1 MKRILRNIG
10 IGILAILVVGIV
22 GFLVW
27 AETPYKAESEAIE
40 SIDRSAIE
48 NDQNW
53 LVFDPEETTSTIGIV
68 FYPGARV
75 DYRAYTP
82 QAEAIAD
89 AGYKVVLLPMP
100 LNFAIFGANR
110 ADEVIAA
117 FPEITTW
124 AVGGHSLGGAM
135 AAEYVKTPPSSVE
148 GLILWG
154 AYPAGNNDLSATNL
168 DVLSIYA
175 SNDQV
180 ATLQEIDESRTNLPE
195 ATVFVEIDGGNH
207 AGFGWYGPQRGDGR
221 LEISRMDQ
229 QEQIVDATVTFLEN
243 LGNE

>member
-1 MKRILRNIG
+1 MKRILRYIA
-10 IGILAILVVGIV
+10 IGILAILVFSLV
-22 GFLVW
+22 GFLIW
-27 AETPYKAESEAIE
+27 AETPYKADSAAIE

-53 LVFDPEETTSTIGIV
+53 LVFDPEETTSSTGLV
-68 FYPGARV
+68 FYPGGRV
-75 DYRAYTP
+75 DYRAYAP
-82 QAEAIAD
+82 HAEAIAQ

-148 GLILWG
+148 GLILWA
-154 AYPAGNNDLSATNL
+154 AYPAGNNDLSGTNL

-175 SNDQV
+175 SNDMV
-180 ATLQEIDESRTNLPE
+180 ATLQEINESRTNLPE

-221 LEISRMDQ
+221 LEISRIDQ
-229 QEQIVDATVTFLEN
+229 QQQIVDATVTFLQS
-243 LGNE
+243 LGNR